1 MQPKDVA
8 ENESAVL
15 GSGEG
20 LENMRLT
27 SQVEFVWFLHKVQ
40 SSKFIGCPFGI
51 TSHTKYTISIYLQPP
66 TTDLDYLDQC
76 QFQHQLKPASPSQ
89 T

>member
-40 SSKFIGCPFGI
+40 SLLVALSGLQV
-51 TSHTKYTISIYLQPP
+51 TQNTLLASIYSLQ
-66 TTDLDYLDQC
+66 
-76 QFQHQLKPASPSQ
+76 QHI
-89 T
+89 